1 MLKPMARTTQA
12 PMTMESIIDMNV
24 DRMPHLIKNTKNG
37 RQDVW
42 KVLPPHL
49 TWEKVWE
56 EVYEVNRY
64 QNFMNFLGKHIDIG
78 RSFNVDN
85 WVGALMRNLII
96 YYKTL
101 VSPNENLG
109 NKNV

>member
-1 MLKPMARTTQA
+1 
-12 PMTMESIIDMNV
+12 
-24 DRMPHLIKNTKNG
+24 
-37 RQDVW
+37 
-42 KVLPPHL
+42 
-49 TWEKVWE
+49 
-56 EVYEVNRY
+56 
-64 QNFMNFLGKHIDIG
+64 MNFLGKHIDIG